1 MDAYIVPEHIYEEIS
16 VDDLASYDGLDGV
29 ASGQYS
35 LTEWRSGQD
44 WTMEENPNWYGDDN
58 GIDRIVYRVFTNGD
72 AMVAALQ
79 AGEIDAAHALPR
91 SSLERLQG
99 DANIET
105 VSGEQGSFTELAMN
119 GGAAGLGDGHPA
131 LQDLVVRQAI
141 AHAIDRDVLF
151 DRVALGTGSV
161 GSVMIPSADPAW
173 TPELSDDESF
183 GFDPELANSM
193 LDDAGYLDSD
203 GDGVR
208 EMPDGSDPLNFR
220 YIERSESDVA
230 PAIREFVTQWL
241 SDIGIGT
248 EVSVMDDGQL
258 YEASIAGEYDLFVW
272 GWTPFVDP
280 DPQLSYFT
288 CDQLT
293 TDVDDPGNNDAN
305 WCDPAYD
312 ELYEQQKV
320 ELDRDARIEIVHE
333 MVQLFHETGTYVV
346 LLSDADPQAYRTD
359 RFEGWLRQPAE
370 VGPVLFSNS
379 SPTYANLRLIEGG
392 SDGGGGLST
401 GLMIALIVGG
411 LVVVGGGAFFLARS
425 RAGADDRE

>member
-1 MDAYIVPEHIYEEIS
+1 
-16 VDDLASYDGLDGV
+16 
-29 ASGQYS
+29 
-35 LTEWRSGQD
+35 
-44 WTMEENPNWYGDDN
+44 
-58 GIDRIVYRVFTNGD
+58 
-72 AMVAALQ
+72 
-79 AGEIDAAHALPR
+79 
-91 SSLERLQG
+91 
-99 DANIET
+99 
-105 VSGEQGSFTELAMN
+105 
-119 GGAAGLGDGHPA
+119 
-131 LQDLVVRQAI
+131 
-141 AHAIDRDVLF
+141 
-151 DRVALGTGSV
+151 
-161 GSVMIPSADPAW
+161 
-173 TPELSDDESF
+173 
-183 GFDPELANSM
+183 M

-333 MVQLFHETGTYVV
+333 MVKLFHETGTYVV

-392 SDGGGGLST
+392 SDSGGGLST
-401 GLMIALIVGG
+401 GLLIALIVGG